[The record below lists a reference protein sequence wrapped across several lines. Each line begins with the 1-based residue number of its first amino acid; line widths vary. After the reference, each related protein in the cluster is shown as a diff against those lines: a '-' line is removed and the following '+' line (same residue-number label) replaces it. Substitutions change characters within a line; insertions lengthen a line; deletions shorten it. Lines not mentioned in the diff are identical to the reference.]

1 MKSSRLRN
9 LLLIWGLMISMI
21 PCIARGLEQRA
32 LIEDRAFTQKEFT
45 LSTATAISPLAE
57 KKTITIGQTA
67 ALAGTMLPYQQ
78 AINNGLAAF
87 IKKTNAAGG
96 ICGHKL
102 ALTILNN
109 KNNPAKASQDIE
121 ELEKR
126 NICLIVGPAGSRN
139 INAILPMVKN
149 KKIALFFP
157 WGMSLEA
164 DKKSLPYLVHGQNIL
179 RMHLKKLSSHL
190 AGNLQHT
197 RIGIVHS
204 DSSFSTL
211 NALYVENLLKAYNRD
226 ENNMVI
232 SKHEYNNRLFNADE
246 VALSINAARPHALLF
261 LSTSKPTAKIIQ
273 KVWKS
278 GNHPT
283 DIVGSEGNFFAA
295 QQFDGGDMNFYYSS
309 AVPSL
314 DQIEYPIVAE
324 YLEASRAYLPDQVP
338 NTLSL
343 TYYINM
349 KLLALA
355 FERLIKENK
364 IICKETVLA
373 ELDTIKDQAIGGF
386 IGDFNRKTHTLYPL
400 NVSILKG

>member
-1 MKSSRLRN
+1 M
-9 LLLIWGLMISMI
+9 
-21 PCIARGLEQRA
+21 ARGLEQKA
-32 LIEDRAFTQKEFT
+32 LIEDC
-45 LSTATAISPLAE
+45 AISPKKLLVSTSTVITPLVE
-57 KKTITIGQTA
+57 KKIITIGQTA
-67 ALAGTMLPYQQ
+67 ALAGSMLPYQQ
-78 AINNGLAAF
+78 SINNGIAAF

-96 ICGHKL
+96 IGGHKL
-102 ALTILNN
+102 SLTILNN
-109 KNNPAKASQDIE
+109 KNNPSKAMQDIE
-121 ELEKR
+121 ELEKK
-126 NICLIVGPAGSRN
+126 NICLIVAPAGSRN

-179 RMHLKKLSSHL
+179 RMHLKRLSSHL

-246 VALSINAARPHALLF
+246 VALSINNARPHALLF

-314 DQIEYPIVAE
+314 DAIEYPIVSE

-355 FERLIKENK
+355 FERIIKENK

-400 NVSILKG
+400 NVSMLKG

>member
-1 MKSSRLRN
+1 MAKS
-9 LLLIWGLMISMI
+9 
-21 PCIARGLEQRA
+21 LEQKA
-32 LIEDRAFTQKEFT
+32 LIEDYAVKPKN
-45 LSTATAISPLAE
+45 LAISTSAAISPALE
-57 KKTITIGQTA
+57 KKIITIGQTA
-67 ALAGTMLPYQQ
+67 ALAGSMLPFQQ
-78 AINNGLAAF
+78 AINNGIAAF
-87 IKKTNAAGG
+87 IKKTNAKGG

-102 ALTILNN
+102 SLTILNN
-109 KNNPAKASQDIE
+109 KNNPAKAAQDIE
-121 ELEKR
+121 ELEKKD
-126 NICLIVGPAGSRN
+126 ICLIVGPAGSRN

-164 DKKSLPYLVHGQNIL
+164 DKKSLPYLIHGQNIM

-190 AGNLQHT
+190 AENLHHT
-197 RIGIVHS
+197 RIGIIHS

-211 NALYVENLLKAYNRD
+211 NALYVENLLKSYRRD
-226 ENNMVI
+226 ENIMVI
-232 SKHEYNNRLFNADE
+232 SKHAYNNKLFNADE
-246 VALSINAARPHALLF
+246 VALSINTSRPHALLF

-273 KVWKS
+273 KIWKS

-295 QQFDGGDMNFYYSS
+295 QQFDGGDINFHYSS
-309 AVPSL
+309 AVPNI
-314 DQIEYPIVAE
+314 DEIEYPIVSE

-349 KLLALA
+349 KLLAIA
-355 FERLIKENK
+355 FERIIKDKK

-373 ELDTIKDQAIGGF
+373 ELDSIKNQNIGGF
-386 IGDFNRKTHTLYPL
+386 IGDFNRKTHALYPL

>member
-1 MKSSRLRN
+1 
-9 LLLIWGLMISMI
+9 MI